1 MSAQHNTTEDKSRIR
16 ALREAIDAVDAQV
29 LTLIAKRAQ
38 LAHQIGIAKG
48 AQGVV
53 YRPERERSILD
64 RVVRENRALAGRI
77 SDDGISKIYQEI
89 IAACRAVESRP
100 RVAYLGPRGTFTE
113 MAAISQFGS
122 SIDGVACATI
132 DEVFHEAE
140 SNRCD
145 FAVVPVE
152 NSTQGTVTRTIDL
165 LFTTSLTIIA
175 EVNEPIH
182 HQLMNKTGRIE
193 DVMSVAAH
201 PQALDQCRQWLA
213 AHLGDAEQKSLS
225 SNAEAA
231 RRASEDPSLAA
242 IAAERAAQL
251 YDLKIVAG
259 GIQDDPRNRT
269 RFIVLGRAMPSYVPD
284 VDSQTSIVFSVP
296 NRSGALMHALLP
308 FEKHGVSMTRLESR
322 PARNGAWDYNF
333 FVDLEGHCEEPH
345 VRQAIEELRQMAGY
359 LKVLGSYPKAVEH

>member
-1 MSAQHNTTEDKSRIR
+1 
-16 ALREAIDAVDAQV
+16 
-29 LTLIAKRAQ
+29 
-38 LAHQIGIAKG
+38 
-48 AQGVV
+48 
-53 YRPERERSILD
+53 
-64 RVVRENRALAGRI
+64 
-77 SDDGISKIYQEI
+77 
-89 IAACRAVESRP
+89 
-100 RVAYLGPRGTFTE
+100 

-175 EVNEPIH
+175 EVNVPIH

-201 PQALDQCRQWLA
+201 PQALAQCRQWLA

-269 RFIVLGRAMPSYVPD
+269 AVYCP
-284 VDSQTSIVFSVP
+284 
-296 NRSGALMHALLP
+296 RSGYALICTRCGQPDLDCILRSQQIGRTHA
-308 FEKHGVSMTRLESR
+308 R
-322 PARNGAWDYNF
+322 
-333 FVDLEGHCEEPH
+333 
-345 VRQAIEELRQMAGY
+345 AI
-359 LKVLGSYPKAVEH
+359 AV